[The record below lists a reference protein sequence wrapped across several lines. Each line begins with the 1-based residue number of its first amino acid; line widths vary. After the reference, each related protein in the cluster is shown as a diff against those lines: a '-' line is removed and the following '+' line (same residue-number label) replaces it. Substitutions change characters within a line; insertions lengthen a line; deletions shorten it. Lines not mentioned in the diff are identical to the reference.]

1 MTPHRLFKGTTGT
14 LIYMVLV
21 FAPAI
26 AAQSIADQIE
36 ITYDFAAP
44 LVQTIVIDGQQF
56 SEVTMQGCPPSG
68 TVGGPAL
75 PTKRARVLLPYG
87 QQVMSVAVKRTQKHL
102 VAGDLRLAPVELPFT
117 LSTPPDQI
125 PPLYVDEEVYATNQP
140 LPDQTCRLVSEQVF
154 HGYRIAL
161 IDLVPVEYIPYTGEL
176 HYYSKIEVTVNMTST
191 SNLPVV
197 RGIASDVEALSARVD
212 NGSLIN
218 TYESARRIDTRS
230 YDMLIIT
237 SSTLASAFQ
246 PLKDYHDGNGIT
258 TEIHTLDQ
266 IGGNDPHTV
275 RDYIRNEYLTS
286 GIRLVLLG
294 GDDDIIPAL
303 DLYVHVQMSVESITA
318 YDMPGDFYFACLD
331 GTFNYDG
338 DGRWGEPGD
347 GEGGGEIDLLPEI
360 GLGRVSAGDAT
371 EVANLITKTI
381 GYLQSNDDYLSKIL
395 LVGEDLGF
403 GGLGEYGGYAMDEMV
418 NGSDAHGFTTYGF
431 PADRYDIEKLYDL
444 TSLPYNYWP
453 PSELIARINEG
464 VHIVD
469 HLGHSNIGYAMRT
482 DTSMIKS
489 QLTNTDYCFLYAEGC
504 SAGRF
509 DFYDGWAEY
518 VTTTLSAGAFAC
530 VANSRAGLG
539 SRTTQ
544 HPVHVFNREFWDAIY
559 SADEG
564 CPELGMAM
572 LDARF
577 DLASRINEPAIRWTY
592 YETNLFADPAVRIK
606 PVRSLAILFPNG
618 TPTEVEPKTETMFD
632 VTVTGIGEGAPLTG
646 SGLLHYKIDG
656 SDSTAVSL
664 VSVRQEQY
672 QVVLPPLECGQT
684 IEYFVSFDESEG
696 GRCYAPPPTKP
707 LAAIPVSE
715 DVVVFEDSFENST
728 DWTMTGLWNIGI
740 PLGQGG
746 QELNYPVPDPTEG
759 CLGSSILGY
768 NLAGDY
774 ENNLA
779 VQHATSPAIDCSGLT
794 ETCLRFC
801 RWLGVEQPVYDKA
814 SVSISTNGTDWTI
827 LWQNPAI
834 VCDLEWMEMEYDISD
849 YADNQPTVFL
859 RWTMGPTDGGLRFC
873 GWNIDNVRVVSMFC
887 QTWICGDIDGSEQ
900 TLIDIADLVHLVDYM
915 FNSGPEPLV
924 MDAAD
929 VNASGGL
936 IDIADMVYLVDY
948 MFNEGPEP
956 VCPWGV
962 GLRQDCK
969 NRP

>member
-1 MTPHRLFKGTTGT
+1 MTPRRSFKGTTGT
-14 LIYMVLV
+14 LISVVLV
-21 FAPAI
+21 LI
-26 AAQSIADQIE
+26 LAAATPSIADQIE

-44 LVQTIVIDGQQF
+44 LVQTVEIDGQQF
-56 SEVTMQGCPPSG
+56 SEVTMPGCPPSG

-75 PTKRARVLLPYG
+75 PTKRARVLLPNGYRFK
-87 QQVMSVAVKRTQKHL
+87 SVAVNRTQKHL
-102 VAGDLRLAPVELPFT
+102 VAGGLRLSPVEQPFPM
-117 LSTPPDQI
+117 STPPDQI
-125 PPLYVDEEVYATNQP
+125 PPLYVNEEVYATSQP
-140 LPDQTCRLVSEQVF
+140 LPKQTGRLVSEQVF

-161 IDLVPVEYIPYTGEL
+161 IDLVPVEYIPSTGEL
-176 HYYSKIEVTVNMTST
+176 YYYSRIELTVTTMAS
-191 SNLPVV
+191 SSLPEV
-197 RGIASDVEALSARVD
+197 RGIATDAEALSARVD
-212 NGSLIN
+212 NASLIN
-218 TYESARRIDTRS
+218 TYGSASKVGTGS

-237 SSTLASAFQ
+237 SSALASAFQ
-246 PLKDYHDGNGIT
+246 PLKDYHDSTGIA
-258 TEIHTLDQ
+258 TEIHTLSQ
-266 IGGNDPHTV
+266 IGGSDPHTV

-303 DLYVHVQMSVESITA
+303 DLYVTVILSSGSITA

-338 DGRWGEPGD
+338 DSRWGEPDD

-360 GLGRVSAGDAT
+360 GLARVSAGNST
-371 EVANLITKTI
+371 EVANLINKTI
-381 GYLQSNDDYLSKIL
+381 FYLQSNDDYLSKVL

-431 PADRYDIEKLYDL
+431 PADQYNIEKLYDL
-444 TSLPYNYWP
+444 TSQPYNYWP

-482 DTSMIKS
+482 DTGMVKS
-489 QLTNTDYCFLYAEGC
+489 QLTNTKYCFLYAEGC
-504 SAGRF
+504 SAGHF
-509 DFYDGWAEY
+509 DFFDCWAEY
-518 VTTTLSAGAFAC
+518 VTTKLATGGFAC

-577 DLASRINEPAIRWTY
+577 DLAGRINEPAIRWTY

-606 PVRSLAILFPNG
+606 PVRSLAIMFPSG
-618 TPTEVEPKTETMFD
+618 TPTEVEPKTETTFD
-632 VTVTGIGEGAPLTG
+632 VTVTGIGDGAPLTG
-646 SGLLHYKIDG
+646 SGLLHFKIDG
-656 SDSTAVSL
+656 SDSTAVPL
-664 VSVRQEQY
+664 VSLRQEQY
-672 QVVLPPLECGQT
+672 QAVLPPLDCGRT
-684 IEYFVSFDESEG
+684 VEYFVSFDESEG
-696 GRCYAPPPTKP
+696 RRCYAPPPTEP

-715 DVVVFEDSFENST
+715 EVMVFEDSFEGSSG
-728 DWTMTGLWNIGI
+728 WTMTGLWDIGV

-746 QELNYPVPDPTEG
+746 LEQQYPVPDPTEG
-759 CLGSSILGY
+759 CLGSSVLGY

-774 ENNLA
+774 ENSLA
-779 VQHATSPAIDCSGLT
+779 VQHATSPAIDCSGST
-794 ETCLRFC
+794 ETRLRFC

-814 SVSISTNGTDWTI
+814 SVSISTNGTDWTT

-834 VCDLEWMEMEYDISD
+834 IGDLEWMEIEYDISD
-849 YADNQPTVFL
+849 YADNQPTVYL

-873 GWNIDNVRVVSMFC
+873 GWNVDNVCVVSMFC
-887 QTWICGDIDGSEQ
+887 QTWICGDVDGSGS
-900 TLIDIADLVHLVDYM
+900 IDVGDLTFLVAYL
-915 FNSGPEPLV
+915 FQSGPTPPVLV
-924 MDAAD
+924 AGD
-929 VNASGGL
+929 VDGSGS
-936 IDIADMVYLVDY
+936 IDVGDLTFLVTYL
-948 MFNEGPEP
+948 FQGGPP
-956 VCPWGV
+956 PGC
-962 GLRQDCK
+962 
-969 NRP
+969 